1 MHHSGARIILLL
13 FVTHGKRIGMAK
25 LKSRD
30 RFPPGGFSYLQ
41 PETQWRAPNGA
52 SFETVVAALIQHRIG
67 NPYLVTTHGWPT
79 DLDSVRNQVDSY
91 NAQICK
97 QLGYTEYILEGP
109 PDAPVP
115 KTTPLPIHQK
125 PGAAAAGGSTLVEWI
140 ASGAEAVPRE
150 VALKRA
156 EICATCPKN
165 GKGDFT
171 RYFTIPVSEAIRHEL
186 NRKNEWKLQTP
197 YDDQLK
203 ICEACL
209 CPIPLKIHVPLKNIM
224 PHMDTET
231 ISRLDPRC
239 WITKP
244 E

>member
-1 MHHSGARIILLL
+1 
-13 FVTHGKRIGMAK
+13 MAK

-30 RFPPGGFSYLQ
+30 RFPPGGFCYLQ

-109 PDAPVP
+109 PDAPAP
-115 KTTPLPIHQK
+115 KTTPQPNLQK
-125 PGAAAAGGSTLVEWI
+125 LGAVAGGAEALVEWLR
-140 ASGAEAVPRE
+140 SGAEAVPAE
-150 VALKRA
+150 LANKRA
-156 EICATCPKN
+156 AICSACPQN

-171 RYFTIPVSEAIRHEL
+171 RYFTIPVSEAIRHEI
-186 NRKNEWKLQTP
+186 NRRSEWKLSTP
-197 YDDQLK
+197 YDDQLN
-203 ICEACL
+203 ICEGCL
-209 CPIPLKIHVPLKNIM
+209 CPLKLKVHVPLANIL
-224 PHMDTET
+224 PHMDEET
-231 ISRLDPRC
+231 KGRLAPQC
-239 WITKP
+239 WILKQDQI
-244 E
+244 